1 MPPNPAI
8 PVVLELGQTAL
19 NFTGQYKA
27 KRLGKV
33 SKPECGI
40 PLRRSS
46 GIVNGAHQWIAGE
59 SNYEAVLACQ
69 FEAART
75 VNWDDDESDPGS
87 LPLHRNSY
95 SRELKLAAVQWALN
109 T

>member
-8 PVVLELGQTAL
+8 PVVPEPGQMTL
-19 NFTGQYKA
+19 DFTGQYKA
-27 KRLGKV
+27 KRPGKV

-46 GIVNGAHQWIAGE
+46 GIDNSAHQWIAGE
-59 SNYEAVLACQ
+59 SNYEAVLARQ
-69 FEAART
+69 FEAARA
-75 VNWDDDESDPGS
+75 VNLDDNESDPGG

-95 SRELKLAAVQWALN
+95 SRELKLAAV
-109 T
+109 